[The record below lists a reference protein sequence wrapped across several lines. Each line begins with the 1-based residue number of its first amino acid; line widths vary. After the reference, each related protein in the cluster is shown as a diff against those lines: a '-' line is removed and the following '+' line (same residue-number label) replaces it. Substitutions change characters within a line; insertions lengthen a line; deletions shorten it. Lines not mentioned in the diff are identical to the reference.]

1 MVVCDGDTPGVN
13 GHLVCEGNDQR
24 SRRRRRELIQR
35 EWWSTEQ
42 ARVPGS
48 GKGVSGHVHHWWHV
62 QGRDPERVEEKLVQ
76 RDGDA
81 GGADTAARVRP
92 DLCHAL

>member
-1 MVVCDGDTPGVN
+1 MRGVTN
-13 GHLVCEGNDQR
+13 GREGEEG
-24 SRRRRRELIQR
+24 ELIQR